1 MVISA
6 RHLVATRAN
15 LRIAHERQYDKAL
28 REEEYGSCRRCEED
42 SLDLPSCKECI
53 NGGGKKKL
61 FRSKKRK
68 RRQHSKRRQSK

>member
-1 MVISA
+1 MVLSA
-6 RHLVATRAN
+6 LHTLSTREN
-15 LRIAHERQYDKAL
+15 LRHAHERQQEKAL
-28 REEEYGSCRRCEED
+28 WEEEYGSCHRCEDD

-68 RRQHSKRRQSK
+68 RRAAWQQKTE